1 MSYNSCMAEP
11 DSRTEDLVRD
21 FQQRGDAGESFQILF
36 RRHFSQVHW
45 FFQRKGIPAE
55 DARDLT
61 QEVFLSVYKGLP
73 QLQEPS
79 QFTGW
84 LFVIARNVFHHH
96 LEKQYAQKRSW
107 APAGAGESRRSKFDP
122 DTVADRSAA
131 SASDIVLDREK
142 VAKLGEALRQ
152 LPSQMRRCLHLRLA
166 EECSYEDIAVTM
178 GISIGTVKS
187 HIHRAREKL
196 REELRPY
203 FGDAAI

>member
-1 MSYNSCMAEP
+1 MASREEFQAYMKATANEIEGSKRP
-11 DSRTEDLVRD
+11 CPGTEELIAYYRSLGNDSTREAIASHLSLCGNCRQTLVDLRD
-21 FQQRGDAGESFQILF
+21 FFD
-36 RRHFSQVHW
+36 
-45 FFQRKGIPAE
+45 PAP
-55 DARDLT
+55 DD
-61 QEVFLSVYKGLP
+61 S
-73 QLQEPS
+73 
-79 QFTGW
+79 
-84 LFVIARNVFHHH
+84 
-96 LEKQYAQKRSW
+96 
-107 APAGAGESRRSKFDP
+107 AGAP
-122 DTVADRSAA
+122 D
-131 SASDIVLDREK
+131 LDREK